1 MEDPRAADAD
11 FRPALGLKASLA
23 LFLLLEGRS
32 GGIAGSAPELDRL
45 EDELR
50 DYLYGNL
57 SIADM
62 ENPGKTYSALAGRK
76 ERA

>member
-1 MEDPRAADAD
+1 MDD
-11 FRPALGLKASLA
+11 FRPSLGLKASLA
-23 LFLLLEGRS
+23 LFLLLDGRS
-32 GGIAGSAPELDRL
+32 DGRPGGIAGSAPELDRL

-62 ENPGKTYSALAGRK
+62 ENPGKTYAALAGRK